1 MKSLIQILNEVE
13 GNNSQVNGFCVLKP
27 EFLAHTEDFLN
38 MLQNNGWTVVQKLKK
53 KIDIDTA
60 RSLYHMHK
68 NKPFYNDLC
77 NYMCS
82 GDALYC
88 LCQKDC
94 KDPIADMKTLK
105 DKVRK
110 AWGKDDMRNA
120 MHSSDTLANVNRESK
135 LIFENKLLESCCG
148 FCANNIEK
156 CACGDQVS
164 SISLPYTK
172 TYAELQCL
180 GLDGMSPA
188 EYMQY
193 TDMLKQA
200 LAEEFM
206 AWYQYHIVIQF
217 LEGEEGTDEIK
228 KLFSELADDELNHH
242 ATKIM
247 ELMERIDIVPTCL
260 FNGCWDNY
268 IPFKHR
274 SDICSPCTLE
284 NVINNITLETGAI
297 DTYVRIVKFTKDKD
311 PQGHELFTEILADEQ
326 SHLDKLQKI
335 LNKYFVK

>member
-27 EFLAHTEDFLN
+27 EFLGHTEDFLN

-60 RSLYHMHK
+60 KALYQMHK
-68 NKPFYNDLC
+68 DKPFYKDLC
-77 NYMCS
+77 DYMCS

-94 KDPIADMKTLK
+94 KDPVADMKTLK

-120 MHSSDTLANVNRESK
+120 MHSSDTLQNVNRESK
-135 LIFENKLLESCCG
+135 LIFENKMLECCCCCG
-148 FCANNIEK
+148 TPDAEK
-156 CACGDQVS
+156 VCCEPGVP
-164 SISLPYTK
+164 LPII

-180 GLDGMSPA
+180 DLDKMTPE

-200 LAEEFM
+200 LAEEFK
-206 AWYQYHIVIQF
+206 AWYQYHIVIPF
-217 LEGEEGTDEIK
+217 LDGEEGTNEIK
-228 KLFSELADDELNHH
+228 KLFVELADDELNHH
-242 ATKIM
+242 AAEIM
-247 ELMERIDIVPTCL
+247 QLMKRIKIVPVCL
-260 FNGCWDNY
+260 FNGYWDNY

-274 SDICSPCTLE
+274 SDICTGCNLE

-297 DTYVRIVKFTKDKD
+297 DTYVKLVKFTKDKH
-311 PQGHELFTEILADEQ
+311 PEGHKLFMEILADEEE
-326 SHLDKLQKI
+326 HLEKLQKVM
-335 LNKYFVK
+335 NKYFAK

>member
-27 EFLAHTEDFLN
+27 EFLGHTEDFLN

-60 RSLYHMHK
+60 KTLYQMHK
-68 NKPFYNDLC
+68 DKPFYKDLC
-77 NYMCS
+77 DYMSS

-94 KDPIADMKTLK
+94 KDPVADMKTLK

-120 MHSSDTLANVNRESK
+120 MHSSDTLQNVNRESK
-135 LIFENKLLESCCG
+135 LIFENKMLECCCG
-148 FCANNIEK
+148 C
-156 CACGDQVS
+156 CCGTSNVDQTTCCEPGIPLP
-164 SISLPYTK
+164 SI

-180 GLDGMSPA
+180 DLDKMTP
-188 EYMQY
+188 EDYMQY

-200 LAEEFM
+200 LAEEFK
-206 AWYQYHIVIQF
+206 AWYQYHIVIPF
-217 LEGEEGTDEIK
+217 LDGEEGTNEIK
-228 KLFSELADDELNHH
+228 KLFVELADDELNHH
-242 ATKIM
+242 AAEIM
-247 ELMERIDIVPTCL
+247 QLMNRIKIVPVCL
-260 FNGCWDNY
+260 FNGYWDNY

-274 SDICSPCTLE
+274 SDICTGCTLE

-297 DTYVRIVKFTKDKD
+297 DTYVKLVKFTKDKH
-311 PQGHELFTEILADEQ
+311 PEGHKLFMEILADEEENFE
-326 SHLDKLQKI
+326 KLQKVM
-335 LNKYFVK
+335 NKYFAK

>member
-60 RSLYHMHK
+60 KALYQMHK
-68 NKPFYNDLC
+68 DKPFYDDLC
-77 NYMCS
+77 DYMSS

-94 KDPIADMKTLK
+94 KDPVADMKTLK

-135 LIFENKLLESCCG
+135 LIFENKLLECCCCCG
-148 FCANNIEK
+148 TSNV
-156 CACGDQVS
+156 DQTTCCEPGIPLP
-164 SISLPYTK
+164 SI

-180 GLDGMSPA
+180 DLDKMTP
-188 EYMQY
+188 EDYMQY

-200 LAEEFM
+200 LSEEFK
-206 AWYQYHIVIQF
+206 AWYQYHIVIPF
-217 LEGEEGTDEIK
+217 LEGEEGINEIK
-228 KLFSELADDELNHH
+228 KLFIELADDELNHH
-242 ATKIM
+242 AAEIM
-247 ELMERIDIVPTCL
+247 QLMKRIKIVPVCL
-260 FNGCWDNY
+260 FNGYWDNY

-274 SDICSPCTLE
+274 SDIFSGCTLE

-297 DTYVRIVKFTKDKD
+297 DTYVKLVQFTKDKH
-311 PQGHELFTEILADEQ
+311 PEGHKLFMEILADEEE
-326 SHLDKLQKI
+326 HLEKLQKVM
-335 LNKYFVK
+335 NKYFAK

>member
-1 MKSLIQILNEVE
+1 MKSLNQFIYEVE
-13 GNNSQVNGFCVLKP
+13 NSEVNGFCVLKP
-27 EFLAHTEDFLN
+27 EFLSHTEDFLK
-38 MLQNNGWTVVQKLKK
+38 MLSNQGWTVVQKLKK

-60 RSLYHMHK
+60 KSLYQMHK
-68 NKPFYNDLC
+68 DKPFYNDLC
-77 NYMCS
+77 DYMSS

-94 KDPIADMKTLK
+94 KDPITDMKTLK

-135 LIFENKLLESCCG
+135 LIFENKVMECCCCCG
-148 FCANNIEK
+148 TSNIENTT
-156 CACGDQVS
+156 CCDPGTP
-164 SISLPYTK
+164 LPYNK

-180 GLDGMSPA
+180 GLDGMSPD

-200 LAEEFM
+200 LAEEFK
-206 AWYQYHIVIQF
+206 AWYQYHIVIPF
-217 LEGEEGTDEIK
+217 LDGEDGTESIK
-228 KLFSELADDELNHH
+228 KLFIELADDELNHH

-247 ELMERIDIVPTCL
+247 ELMKRIDIVPACL
-260 FNGCWDNY
+260 FNGYWDNY
-268 IPFKHR
+268 IPYKHR
-274 SDICSPCTLE
+274 SDIFSGCTLE

-297 DTYVRIVKFTKDKD
+297 DTYVRLVKFTKDKD
-311 PQGHELFTEILADEQ
+311 PQGHAVFSEILADEEE
-326 SHLDKLQKI
+326 HLDKLQKT